1 MHQQIFSDATS
12 TLHSHKVLATHTMV
26 TPWGNK
32 RVAWKT
38 NIKTWTGHLVKES
51 IRMTEDTDKWRKCVS
66 LAYDTG
72 LPRPLYESSFWT
84 WREVYETYDNH
95 VRRRVVSN
103 VTLNRRHSVSD
114 SRQNVSAWFRAQ
126 KCGLDF
132 DIEATATAWSVG
144 PEVNISVSISR
155 VWSRTQSMSLRPF
168 AGIYIMLYSR
178 SSSDLS
184 ITMLFSVSENPKVP
198 VPLGGIGTPTNAVS
212 KTLVGRFGVWSRWVK
227 CNLNRRHSILR
238 VKSMPSVKSIGQPID
253 CSFFGGRS
261 YYSGQ
266 SYTRLQ
272 YHKQSSCY
280 DNDTSEAR
288 CLPIVT
294 AIPEYHGS
302 SELPAGIR
310 FSKIASSTCMKQ
322 PVTI

>member
-1 MHQQIFSDATS
+1 
-12 TLHSHKVLATHTMV
+12 
-26 TPWGNK
+26 
-32 RVAWKT
+32 
-38 NIKTWTGHLVKES
+38 
-51 IRMTEDTDKWRKCVS
+51 
-66 LAYDTG
+66 
-72 LPRPLYESSFWT
+72 
-84 WREVYETYDNH
+84 
-95 VRRRVVSN
+95 
-103 VTLNRRHSVSD
+103 
-114 SRQNVSAWFRAQ
+114 
-126 KCGLDF
+126 
-132 DIEATATAWSVG
+132 
-144 PEVNISVSISR
+144 
-155 VWSRTQSMSLRPF
+155 VWSRLRYRGYSYGLVGRSRGQQYPSRSQEFGLGLSLCRSGQAPF

-184 ITMLFSVSENPKVP
+184 ITVLFSVSENPKVP
-198 VPLGGIGTPTNAVS
+198 VPLGGIGTPTSAVS

-288 CLPIVT
+288 CSPIVT
-294 AIPEYHGS
+294 AIPKYHGS

-322 PVTI
+322 PITI

>member
-1 MHQQIFSDATS
+1 MVS
-12 TLHSHKVLATHTMV
+12 T
-26 TPWGNK
+26 
-32 RVAWKT
+32 
-38 NIKTWTGHLVKES
+38 
-51 IRMTEDTDKWRKCVS
+51 
-66 LAYDTG
+66 
-72 LPRPLYESSFWT
+72 
-84 WREVYETYDNH
+84 
-95 VRRRVVSN
+95 
-103 VTLNRRHSVSD
+103 
-114 SRQNVSAWFRAQ
+114 
-126 KCGLDF
+126 
-132 DIEATATAWSVG
+132 
-144 PEVNISVSISR
+144 SISR
-155 VWSRTQSMSLRPF
+155 LQLRP
-168 AGIYIMLYSR
+168 GRSVPRSTYPSR
-178 SSSDLS
+178 SQEFGLGLS
-184 ITMLFSVSENPKVP
+184 LCRSGLLLVFILCYIAVPRLISALQCFSVYRKTPKCP
-198 VPLGGIGTPTNAVS
+198 FFLGGIGTPTNAVS

-288 CLPIVT
+288 CSPIVT

-322 PVTI
+322 PITI